1 MIDPTVP
8 AGPASGGRS
17 SVQSESSASHLPSG
31 SGPNQNA
38 ALHENAAL
46 QLQGLSKSYSGK
58 VVVRDIN
65 LRVPR
70 GSFYGLVGP
79 NGSGK
84 TTTVLMATGL
94 LRPDAGTALVCGHNV
109 WGSTAEANS
118 AKAAYGM
125 LADGLPVFD
134 RLSGQ
139 EYLHYLGL
147 LRGIDEPTVAQRS
160 RELLDALDLADS
172 SSKLIVDYSAGMTK
186 KILLAGALLHRPDI
200 LILDEPFE
208 AVDPVS
214 ATTIREILQAYVASS
229 GTVIMSS
236 HVMETVEALCDHV
249 AVIGK
254 NQVLADGTLDEVR
267 AGSSLSERF
276 VELVGG
282 RHLAEGSLEWLAGAG
297 QGSSSVDAVDSN
309 NAADSNKEA
318 QQ

>member
-1 MIDPTVP
+1 MVDPTVSSS
-8 AGPASGGRS
+8 PASGGRS
-17 SVQSESSASHLPSG
+17 SVQSESSASHLRSG
-31 SGPNQNA
+31 AEP
-38 ALHENAAL
+38 HPHAAL
-46 QLQGLSKSYSGK
+46 QLQGLGKSYGDK

-94 LRPDAGTALVCGHNV
+94 LRPDTGTALVCGHNV
-109 WGSTAEANS
+109 WGSTAEANA
-118 AKAAYGM
+118 AKAAYGL

-249 AVIGK
+249 AVIGN

-297 QGSSSVDAVDSN
+297 QKSSSADDAS
-309 NAADSNKEA
+309 DSNKGA

>member
-1 MIDPTVP
+1 MIDPTVS

-17 SVQSESSASHLPSG
+17 SVQSESSASHQPSE
-31 SGPNQNA
+31 SGLNRNA
-38 ALHENAAL
+38 APGQNAAL
-46 QLQGLSKSYSGK
+46 QLQGLSKSYGDK

-109 WGSTAEANS
+109 WGGTAEANA
-118 AKAAYGM
+118 AKGSYGL

-172 SSKLIVDYSAGMTK
+172 ASKLIVDYSAGMTK

-214 ATTIREILQAYVASS
+214 ATTIREILHAYVASS

-249 AVIGK
+249 AVIGN

-297 QGSSSVDAVDSN
+297 QESSSADAAN
-309 NAADSNKEA
+309 SNKGA

>member
-1 MIDPTVP
+1 MSDPAVP
-8 AGPASGGRS
+8 TGPASGGHF
-17 SVQSESSASHLPSG
+17 SVSNESSASHQPSE
-31 SGPNQNA
+31 SGPNPNSA
-38 ALHENAAL
+38 PHPNAAL
-46 QLQGLSKSYSGK
+46 QLQGLSKSYGGK
-58 VVVRDIN
+58 VVVRDIH
-65 LRVPR
+65 LTVPR

-109 WGSTAEANS
+109 WGSTAEANA
-118 AKAAYGM
+118 AKGAYGL

-147 LRGIDEPTVAQRS
+147 LRGIDEPTVSQRS

-254 NQVLADGTLDEVR
+254 NQLLADGTLDEVR

-282 RHLAEGSLEWLAGAG
+282 RHLAEGSLGWLAGAKSENSTTEKG
-297 QGSSSVDAVDSN
+297 
-309 NAADSNKEA
+309 E